1 MANVDKIRAILAA
14 ELRRKLSDTPKK
26 PFMRFANYEFEWELK
41 RAGDSVTVPIS
52 PKITL
57 TDVSASNDG
66 DIRATSIADISA
78 SDRNVGYS
86 TLTVN
91 KLHQYREKFSDLEEI
106 QTLYSIRGERLND
119 LLNGMDTA
127 VESSIISM
135 LDAWFDSY
143 GSGSNIISES
153 TLTAANVAEKIMA
166 LRTKLSEHEVP
177 MENRILV
184 VSPAV
189 SAIIAQAGIVAGT
202 EVAADSA
209 VEWWL
214 GKFAGFSIFESNLIL
229 KGDLYAFRAK
239 AYNYVRQL
247 FKAKV
252 VEAEAGMYY
261 NLLGQIAHGGKVF
274 DQNAE
279 QLWKMEVSGLNP
291 TPTETPTETPTP
303 TTTN

>member
-1 MANVDKIRAILAA
+1 MANIDKIRAILPA

-26 PFMRFANYEFEWELK
+26 PFMRFANYEFEGELK
-41 RAGDSVTVPIS
+41 RAGDSVTVPVS

-57 TDVSASNDG
+57 TDVSSSNSG

-78 SDRNVGYS
+78 SDRTVTHS
-86 TLTVN
+86 TLSIN

-106 QTLYSIRGERLND
+106 QTLYSIKGERLND

-127 VESSIISM
+127 VEQSIITM
-135 LDAWFDSY
+135 LDAFFLAHS
-143 GSGSNIISES
+143 SNVVSES
-153 TLTAANVAEKIMA
+153 SLSTNDVAAKIMK
-166 LRTKLSEHEVP
+166 LRTKLSEKEVP

-184 VSPAV
+184 VSPSV
-189 SAIIAQAGIVAGT
+189 SAIIAQAGILTGT
-202 EVAADSA
+202 EVAADAA
-209 VEWWL
+209 VEGWL
-214 GKFAGFSIFESNLIL
+214 GKFAGFSIFESNLIS
-229 KGDLYAFRAK
+229 GGNLYAFRAK

-252 VEAEAGMYY
+252 TEAEAGMYY

-279 QLWKMEVSGLNP
+279 QLYKMEVSGLNP

-303 TTTN
+303 TPTTTS

>member
-1 MANVDKIRAILAA
+1 MANTDKIRAILAA
-14 ELRRKLSDTPKK
+14 ELRRKLSDNPKK
-26 PFMRFANYEFEWELK
+26 PFMRFANFEFEWELK

-57 TDVSASNDG
+57 TDVSALNSG
-66 DIRATSIADISA
+66 DIRATSIADITA
-78 SDRNVGYS
+78 TDRTVGYS
-86 TLTVN
+86 TLTIN

-106 QTLYSIRGERLND
+106 QTLYSIKGERLND

-127 VESSIISM
+127 VESSIITM

-143 GSGSNIISES
+143 GSGSNIITES
-153 TLTAANVAEKIMA
+153 TLTTSNVAEKIMA
-166 LRTKLSEHEVP
+166 LRTKLSEKEVP
-177 MENRILV
+177 MENRILI

-189 SAIIAQAGIVAGT
+189 SAVIAQAGILQGT
-202 EVAADSA
+202 ELAANGA
-209 VEWWL
+209 VEGWL
-214 GKFAGFSIFESNLIL
+214 GKFAGFEIYESNLIL
-229 KGDLYAFRAK
+229 KGDLYAFHAK

-252 VEAEAGMYY
+252 TEAEWGMYY

-291 TPTETPTETPTP
+291 TPTETPTPTA
-303 TTTN
+303 

>member
-1 MANVDKIRAILAA
+1 MANTDKIRAILAA

-26 PFMRFANYEFEWELK
+26 PFMRFANYEFEGELK
-41 RAGDSVTVPIS
+41 RAGDSVTVPVS

-57 TDVSASNDG
+57 TDVSSSNSG
-66 DIRATSIADISA
+66 DIRATSIADITA
-78 SDRNVGYS
+78 SDRTVTHS
-86 TLTVN
+86 TLSIN

-106 QTLYSIRGERLND
+106 QTLYSIKGERLND

-127 VESSIISM
+127 VEQSIITM
-135 LDAWFDSY
+135 LDAFFTTHS
-143 GSGSNIISES
+143 SNVVSES
-153 TLTAANVAEKIMA
+153 TLSTNDVAAKIMK
-166 LRTKLSEHEVP
+166 LRTKLSEKEVP

-189 SAIIAQAGIVAGT
+189 SAIIAQAGILTGT
-202 EVAADSA
+202 EVAADAA
-209 VEWWL
+209 VEGWL
-214 GKFAGFSIFESNLIL
+214 GKFAGFSIFESNLIS
-229 KGDLYAFRAK
+229 GGNIYAFRAK

-252 VEAEAGMYY
+252 TEAEAGMYY

-279 QLWKMEVSGLNP
+279 QLYKMEVSGLQP
-291 TPTETPTETPTP
+291 TETATETPTESETA
-303 TTTN
+303 

>member
-1 MANVDKIRAILAA
+1 MANTDKIRAILAA

-26 PFMRFANYEFEWELK
+26 PFMRFANYEFEGELK
-41 RAGDSVTVPIS
+41 RAGDSVTVPVS

-57 TDVSASNDG
+57 TDVSSSNSG

-78 SDRNVGYS
+78 SDRTVTHS
-86 TLTVN
+86 TLSIN

-106 QTLYSIRGERLND
+106 QTLYSIKGERLND

-127 VESSIISM
+127 VEQSIITM
-135 LDAWFDSY
+135 LDAFFTTHS
-143 GSGSNIISES
+143 SNVVSES
-153 TLTAANVAEKIMA
+153 SMTTSDVAAKIMK
-166 LRTKLSEHEVP
+166 LRTKLSEKEVP

-184 VSPAV
+184 VSPSV
-189 SAIIAQAGIVAGT
+189 SAIIAQAGILTGT
-202 EVAADSA
+202 EVAADSI
-209 VEWWL
+209 VEGWL
-214 GKFAGFSIFESNLIL
+214 GKFAGFSIFESNLIS
-229 KGDLYAFRAK
+229 GGNLYAFRAK

-252 VEAEAGMYY
+252 TEAEAGMYY

-279 QLWKMEVSGLNP
+279 QLYKMEVSGLNP
-291 TPTETPTETPTP
+291 TPTETETETETE
-303 TTTN
+303 TA

>member
-1 MANVDKIRAILAA
+1 MANTDKIRAILAA

-26 PFMRFANYEFEWELK
+26 PFMRFANYEFEGELK
-41 RAGDSVTVPIS
+41 RAGDSVTVPVS

-57 TDVSASNDG
+57 TDVSSSNSG
-66 DIRATSIADISA
+66 DIRATSIADITA
-78 SDRNVGYS
+78 SDRTVTHS
-86 TLTVN
+86 TLSIN

-106 QTLYSIRGERLND
+106 QTLYSIKGERLND

-127 VESSIISM
+127 VEQSIITM
-135 LDAWFDSY
+135 LDAFFTTHS
-143 GSGSNIISES
+143 SNVVSES
-153 TLTAANVAEKIMA
+153 TLSTSDVASKIMK
-166 LRTKLSEHEVP
+166 LRTKLSEKEVP

-189 SAIIAQAGIVAGT
+189 SAIIAQAGILTGT
-202 EVAADSA
+202 EVAADAA
-209 VEWWL
+209 VEGWL
-214 GKFAGFSIFESNLIL
+214 GKFAGFSIFESNLIS
-229 KGDLYAFRAK
+229 GGNIYAFRAK

-252 VEAEAGMYY
+252 TEAEAGMYY

-279 QLWKMEVSGLNP
+279 QLYKMEVSGLQ
-291 TPTETPTETPTP
+291 PTETETETETA
-303 TTTN
+303 